1 MWAIRSRKNLMNK
14 IFLTFLIASISSITI
29 VLLLFSASVSA
40 NILIIVFGVSF
51 IVVLI
56 TVWVALEFV
65 VFRDALQLKD
75 LLSYFLRGIKSD
87 TISKMGFN
95 LKISK
100 RIDRDLRLLQN
111 RKEKEI
117 ALLHERADFRSQFIA
132 DISHELKTPIFAAQ
146 GYVYTLLDGA
156 VDDKEVRYKF
166 LKKSANSLDF
176 LDKLVRDLLEL
187 SQIETRSIVL
197 MEDHFDLVKLV
208 DEVIDDFEQQA
219 IKAEIELKRSKKP
232 PESIVYADY
241 MRIRQ
246 VLQNLISNAIKYNK
260 VGGKIKVNISD
271 QNDRVEVK
279 VSDTGVGIPEEDLSQ
294 IFKRFYRVDKSRTKI
309 KNKASNG
316 LGLAIVKHLLETHN
330 TSIQVKSKIGK
341 GSIFSFSLQKDKPP
355 LNGKR
360 TQTEELDII

>member
-1 MWAIRSRKNLMNK
+1 MNK
-14 IFLTFLIASISSITI
+14 NFLAFLVALVSSITI
-29 VLLLFSASVSA
+29 TLLLFSADVTT
-40 NILIIVFGVSF
+40 NILIVVLGVSF
-51 IVVLI
+51 VVILI
-56 TVWVALEFV
+56 TIWVALEFV
-65 VFRDALQLKD
+65 VFRDALQIKD
-75 LLSYFLRGIKSD
+75 LLSFYLRGIKTD
-87 TISKMGFN
+87 AISKMGFN

-100 RIDRDLRLLQN
+100 RIDRDLRLLQK

-117 ALLHERADFRSQFIA
+117 AVLHERADFRSQFIA

-146 GYVYTLLDGA
+146 GYVHTLLDGA

-166 LKKSANSLDF
+166 LKKSAKSLDF

-187 SQIETRSIVL
+187 SQIETGNIVL
-197 MEDHFDLVKLV
+197 MEDHFDLVKMV

-219 IKAEIELKRSKKP
+219 INSELTLKRSKKP
-232 PESIVYADY
+232 PASIVYADY

-260 VGGKIKVNISD
+260 VGGEIKVTI
-271 QNDRVEVK
+271 NDHSESVEVK
-279 VSDTGVGIPEEDLSQ
+279 VTDTGVGIPEDDLSQ
-294 IFKRFYRVDKSRTKI
+294 IFKRFYRVDRSRTKI

-330 TSIQVKSKIGK
+330 TSIQVKSEIGK
-341 GSIFSFSLQKDKPP
+341 GSVFSFSLQKDKPS

-360 TQTEELDII
+360 TQTEELDSI